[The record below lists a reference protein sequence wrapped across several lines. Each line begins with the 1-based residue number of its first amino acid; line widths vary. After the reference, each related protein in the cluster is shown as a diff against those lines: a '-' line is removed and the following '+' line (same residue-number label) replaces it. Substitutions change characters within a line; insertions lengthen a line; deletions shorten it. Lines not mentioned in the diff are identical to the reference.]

1 MADLGLPF
9 LYKKEFKKLK
19 KLPYG
24 VMVAHLILV
33 QLVWVRILVGQ
44 HRKIRKYCGFFLLLV
59 YIYSLLISQ
68 KIRNRNTADYKILLA
83 LGVHCDGFVVHLFSN
98 SYPKT

>member
-1 MADLGLPF
+1 MADFGLPF
-9 LYKKEFKKLK
+9 LYKKEFKISK

-44 HRKIRKYCGFFLLLV
+44 HRKIRKYCGFSY
-59 YIYSLLISQ
+59 YITLLIYPTSQ
-68 KIRNRNTADYKILLA
+68 KIHNRNTADYKILLA
-83 LGVHCDGFVVHLFSN
+83 LEVHCDGFVVHLFSN

>member
-9 LYKKEFKKLK
+9 FYIKKSLK
-19 KLPYG
+19 SQKLPYG

-44 HRKIRKYCGFFLLLV
+44 HRKIRK
-59 YIYSLLISQ
+59 
-68 KIRNRNTADYKILLA
+68 TAD
-83 LGVHCDGFVVHLFSN
+83 FF
-98 SYPKT
+98 